1 MSIQNNNG
9 SNDGNVNAS
18 NSEVSQNSKSS
29 TESRRETVER
39 IKRNLR
45 ASEQSRKAR
54 LQFFCF
60 LLENWKSLAF
70 GGTGLCAIL
79 SVLIYFWLNRMEK

>member
-29 TESRRETVER
+29 TESR
-39 IKRNLR
+39 KRHVD
-45 ASEQSRKAR
+45 ATK
-54 LQFFCF
+54 
-60 LLENWKSLAF
+60 KP
-70 GGTGLCAIL
+70 TH
-79 SVLIYFWLNRMEK
+79 